1 MGADGVDNECGH
13 EDQFPVTFPIRVQ
26 PSNDA
31 FCILLKTFSV
41 EGALLLCVSDEL

>member
-13 EDQFPVTFPIRVQ
+13 EDQFPVRVQ

-41 EGALLLCVSDEL
+41 QGALLLCVSDEL